1 MTHESIRARVT
12 IGLIDGSVES
22 TSRRFSVVLNAD
34 AVVQLDDLVSSGQRL
49 PDGTEVSHYGIVVE
63 GFGEIEGAELASDT
77 RRITAERTM
86 PGDTTRRVDVQVLR
100 TMPEMWLPPDPGA
113 VVERVPGKD
122 RDLALFVDQME
133 HPLALGL
140 DAARQPVY
148 ADFSFIN
155 GEKGGHISISG
166 ISGVATKT
174 SYALFTLYMLFETP
188 QGRALLGAHA
198 PNTKAPGLQRQ
209 GGGPPSSRP
218 AEHEVRHH
226 GWCARR
232 MGSLGRRGAWAI
244 PVCPVLFAPVGG
256 RSRRIERDRRR
267 VTGCHRRP
275 PIRVD
280 ARTVHPRGS
289 PPVLLCRGGGHTNT
303 DLVHR
308 AARKSPACKAHASA
322 RWRAG
327 RRDSGPAATGHD
339 LRLREA
345 PPQPARHPT
354 RERRRARP
362 RFGELVDFLTAHLTP
377 PNIDPDWSAGVA
389 EGTCL
394 AFLRRLYGAAPR
406 LGNLV
411 QPGVEAVE
419 MAEAVTVVDIHAL
432 HDAAQRFVV
441 GALTSALFEEKQGR
455 GREPLRFIVLDELNK
470 YAPREGRSPIK
481 DVLVDIAARGRS
493 LGVIL
498 IGAQQSATEVEPAIV
513 RNASVKVVGR
523 LDAGESAD
531 YRFLTPEVRERA
543 TRFLPGTMVLD
554 QPLVPAPIPIRFPFP
569 AFATS
574 VGEDASGSTASTD
587 DVDELFSNL

>member
-1 MTHESIRARVT
+1 MKSPPPDGTP
-12 IGLIDGSVES
+12 IGLIDGSAAS
-22 TSRRFSVVLNAD
+22 TSRRFSVVLNDD
-34 AVVQLDDLVSSGQRL
+34 AVVQLDDLVGSHQLL
-49 PDGTEVSHYGIVVE
+49 PDGREVSHYGIVVE
-63 GFGEIEGAELASDT
+63 GFGEIEGAEMPSDT
-77 RRITAERTM
+77 RRIAVDRTM

-100 TMPEMWLPPDPGA
+100 TIPEMWLPPDPGA
-113 VVERVPGKD
+113 AVKRVAGPERE
-122 RDLALFVDQME
+122 LALFVDQME
-133 HPLALGL
+133 RPLALGL
-140 DAARQPVY
+140 DTGGRAVF

-188 QGRALLGAHA
+188 QGRALLGVHA
-198 PNTKAPGLQRQ
+198 PSTKALVFNVKGEDLLHLDRPNGRFASTEGARAGWSALGVDEPGPFRSVRFYSPRSPGAREGSNATDVVSRAVADVRPFGWTPERFIREGLLRYCFAEEEDTRTQISFIEQR
-209 GGGPPSSRP
+209 
-218 AEHEVRHH
+218 VRVQL
-226 GWCARR
+226 ARHAHPLE
-232 MGSLGRRGAWAI
+232 GEPGAVVLVAPTLGTTYD
-244 PVCPVLFAPVGG
+244 FARLA
-256 RSRRIERDRRR
+256 RSRREPLPASAGD
-267 VTGCHRRP
+267 
-275 PIRVD
+275 PIRD
-280 ARTVHPRGS
+280 
-289 PPVLLCRGGGHTNT
+289 
-303 DLVHR
+303 
-308 AARKSPACKAHASA
+308 
-322 RWRAG
+322 
-327 RRDSGPAATGHD
+327 
-339 LRLREA
+339 
-345 PPQPARHPT
+345 
-354 RERRRARP
+354 
-362 RFGELVDFLTAHLTP
+362 FGDLVDFLTQRLTP
-377 PNIDPDWSAGVA
+377 PAVDPDWSAGVA

-406 LGNLV
+406 LGHLM

-419 MAEAVTVVDIHAL
+419 LAEAVTVVDIHGL
-432 HDAAQRFVV
+432 HDTAQRFVV
-441 GALTSALFEEKQGR
+441 GALTSAIFEEKQGR

-574 VGEDASGSTASTD
+574 VGEDSDGPGATAD
-587 DVDELFSNL
+587 DVDELFRNL